1 MLRLTME
8 GLMICLFCLNEP
20 LFSCYL
26 LLLVEEGGRTS
37 CGIGV
42 DLMAFSTQQQ

>member
-1 MLRLTME
+1 MAVSQIKWLVVMLV
-8 GLMICLFCLNEP
+8 